1 MIGIATPLSFLRSH
15 KSQGIGDLEDLKQ
28 LIDWASSLKLNVI
41 QLLPISDTVFESSP
55 YSAISSIA
63 LHPIYLRLPQSTPF
77 LDYLNQQDRVSY
89 STVYQEKMRL
99 LSLFPF
105 ESLDPNF
112 LEKYP
117 SLLEYAVYK
126 TLKEESHFT
135 SHETFIFQN
144 CTPEEILKEK
154 GSPFSQ
160 RVEFH
165 LKLQQHLFKKWKEIA
180 SYARQ
185 KQVQLMGDLP
195 ILVSRESHEVFFHP
209 ELFDLHNDAGAPPD
223 AFAPQGQNWGHPI
236 YNWPNHEK
244 DGFTFFLRRRDL
256 LQEFFTLYRIDHV
269 IGFFRFWKIPKGEKG
284 IHGAFSSDDPK
295 EYLPKAKKRL
305 EALLKNTLN
314 PDQAV
319 TIKPIAEDLGAKPPG
334 MGELLKE
341 MHIPGMAVLLWTED
355 PNNNPVESLSTLSLH
370 DTSLLASWFRQETG
384 RTINDE
390 ERFTLFKLS
399 LQAPSMF
406 KINLLQEFLALV
418 PEYRFLYDELEQINI
433 PSTVSPAN
441 WTVRMKGC
449 LEQIQENTDLATKI
463 TSLLESVYDP

>member
-1 MIGIATPLSFLRSH
+1 MIGVATPISFLRSH

-28 LIDWASSLKLNVI
+28 LIDWTSNLKLRVI
-41 QLLPISDTVFESSP
+41 QLLPISDTAYESSP

-89 STVYQEKMRL
+89 KTVYHEKMRL
-99 LSLFPF
+99 LSLLEF
-105 ESLDPNF
+105 EPLDPEF

-126 TLKEESHFT
+126 TLKEESHFL
-135 SHETFIFQN
+135 SHETFVLQN

-154 GSPFSQ
+154 DPSFSK

-165 LKLQQHLFKKWKEIA
+165 LKLQQHLFKKWKEIET
-180 SYARQ
+180 YARQ

-209 ELFDLHNDAGAPPD
+209 ELFDLNYDAGAPPD

-236 YNWPNHEK
+236 YNWPKHEQ
-244 DGFTFFLRRRDL
+244 DGFTFFLKRRDF
-256 LQEFFTLYRIDHV
+256 LQEFFSLYRIDHM

-284 IHGAFSSDDPK
+284 IDGKFSSTDPQ

-305 EALLKNTLN
+305 KALLENTLSA
-314 PDQAV
+314 DQAV
-319 TIKPIAEDLGAKPPG
+319 TIKPIAEDLGAKPFG
-334 MGELLKE
+334 MEKLLKE
-341 MHIPGMAVLLWTED
+341 LHIPGMAVLLWTED
-355 PNNNPVESLSTLSLH
+355 PKNNPVESLSTLSLH
-370 DTSLLASWFRQETG
+370 DTALLASWFRQETG
-384 RTINDE
+384 RNINDE

-399 LQAPSMF
+399 LEVPSMY
-406 KINLLQEFLALV
+406 KINLLQEFLALY
-418 PEYRFLYDELEQINI
+418 PNYRFLYDELEQINI
-433 PSTVSPAN
+433 PSTVLPTN
-441 WTVRMKGC
+441 WTVRMNTT
-449 LEQIQENTDLATKI
+449 LEEIQKNTDLATKI
-463 TSLLESVYDP
+463 TSLLESVHDP